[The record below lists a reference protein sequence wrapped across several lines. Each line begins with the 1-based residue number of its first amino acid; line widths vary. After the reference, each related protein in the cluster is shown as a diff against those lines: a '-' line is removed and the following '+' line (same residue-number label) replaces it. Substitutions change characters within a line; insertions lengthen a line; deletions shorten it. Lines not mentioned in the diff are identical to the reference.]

1 MYPCVCCGHLTIPE
15 QPGSYFICPICFWED
30 DVSQLR
36 WPTMSGGAN
45 DVSLIEGQANFREF
59 GSCKLR
65 MNSCPS
71 ATRNSKCVAKGR
83 ICGLLTSAHRY
94 SQATPSPSL
103 SRPDLYPC
111 CPASSGAAPALRAA
125 AQFS

>member
-65 MNSCPS
+65 M
-71 ATRNSKCVAKGR
+71 T
-83 ICGLLTSAHRY
+83 AHVRPPTDVEMVEPGWRPLDPRRDRFE
-94 SQATPSPSL
+94 AWGVSPVVDWPDYDWTVL
-103 SRPDLYPC
+103 YWWRPTYWRLD
-111 CPASSGAAPALRAA
+111 A
-125 AQFS
+125 